1 MKRRSKISGQWSPRL
16 VEMLRSPAYR
26 ALSLSEHR
34 VLSRVEI
41 ELANHGGND
50 NGHLPVTK
58 QDFIDYGVSGRLVA
72 SSVRAN
78 VALGFLRVTMRGRG
92 GNAEH
97 RQPNHFLLT
106 FAYGRD
112 SRAQPPTHDWR
123 KIKTIEEAEAIAKAA
138 REAKDMSAVAFGH
151 RSWRVRKNRNRY
163 HKVVPKP
170 VPQSGPETLESPVPQ
185 SGPTGSG
192 HKVVPLS
199 ISRGGGGG

>member
-16 VEMLRSPAYR
+16 VEMLCSPAYR
-26 ALSLSEHR
+26 ALNLSEHR

-151 RSWRVRKNRNRY
+151 RAWRVRKNRNRY

-170 VPQSGPETLESPVPQ
+170 VPQSGPETPESPGPQ

>member
-1 MKRRSKISGQWSPRL
+1 
-16 VEMLRSPAYR
+16 
-26 ALSLSEHR
+26 
-34 VLSRVEI
+34 
-41 ELANHGGND
+41 
-50 NGHLPVTK
+50 
-58 QDFIDYGVSGRLVA
+58 
-72 SSVRAN
+72 
-78 VALGFLRVTMRGRG
+78 MRGRG

-151 RSWRVRKNRNRY
+151 RSWRVRRNRNRH

-170 VPQSGPETLESPVPQ
+170 VPQSGPETVQSPGPQ
-185 SGPTGSG
+185 SGPAGRVTKWSHYLYLGAGAGDEAATYFPFAWVLSESNYLNGGNWRVVGEFTEVESG
-192 HKVVPLS
+192 RRSDRPELD
-199 ISRGGGGG
+199 SRWQGIHATAGA

>member
-1 MKRRSKISGQWSPRL
+1 MSIFPTFYSQSPFLTVSTRW
-16 VEMLRSPAYR
+16 
-26 ALSLSEHR
+26 LSEHR

-112 SRAQPPTHDWR
+112 SRAQPTV
-123 KIKTIEEAEAIAKAA
+123 
-138 REAKDMSAVAFGH
+138 VAP
-151 RSWRVRKNRNRY
+151 KN
-163 HKVVPKP
+163 
-170 VPQSGPETLESPVPQ
+170 S
-185 SGPTGSG
+185 
-192 HKVVPLS
+192 
-199 ISRGGGGG
+199 